1 MTQKILPLSLP
12 VESIALT
19 RILVFVIFS
28 FLSFAIPFSL
38 SQPQWLIGT
47 TVNTCLFLG
56 AIFLP
61 NRLYLP
67 LIIFPSLGVISR
79 GVIFG
84 PFTPFLIYFLPFIWL
99 ANLILILVF
108 KRSFPRFKYIFSVF
122 LAATAKLL
130 LLVIIANVYFKFN
143 FAPGIFLQAMGINQL
158 LTALSG
164 GIISWIIF
172 NLYGEFYARNQK
184 INKSS

>member
-12 VESIALT
+12 VELIALT
-19 RILVFVIFS
+19 RTLVFVIFS
-28 FLSFAIPFSL
+28 FLSFVIPFSL
-38 SQPQWLIGT
+38 SQPQWLVGT
-47 TVNTCLFLG
+47 IVNTCLFLG

-61 NRLYLP
+61 GRLYLP

-79 GVIFG
+79 GIIFG

-122 LAATAKLL
+122 LAATAKFLL
-130 LLVIIANVYFKFN
+130 LLIIANVYFKFN

-158 LTALSG
+158 LTVLSG
-164 GIISWIIF
+164 GIISWTIF
-172 NLYGEFYARNQK
+172 NFYGECYARNQK